1 MPTLNLVQAVNDAL
15 KVQMRADER
24 VVLMGEDIGKFGG
37 VFRATL
43 GLYEEFGPN
52 RVIDTPLAEGGIVG
66 TAVGMALYGLR
77 PVPEIQFSDF
87 IFPAFDQ
94 IVSELAKFRYRSGGM
109 YSCPMVI
116 RTPYG
121 GGIKGGH
128 YHSQS
133 PEALFIHTPGL
144 KVVVPSNPYDA
155 KGLLLSA
162 MRQEDPVM
170 FFEPKRIYRASK
182 GEVPEGDYTVPLGKA
197 KIVREGTDISVLA
210 WGAMLHEASE
220 AVEQAAALG
229 ISCELIDLRTLWPVD
244 IETLVAS
251 ASRTGRVVVV
261 HEAPRTCGFGA
272 ELSALI
278 QERCFVHLEAP
289 IARVTGWDTPFPYS
303 LEDEYLPRAPR
314 ILDQLRKTASYEA

>member
-1 MPTLNLVQAVNDAL
+1 M
-15 KVQMRADER
+15 
-24 VVLMGEDIGKFGG
+24 
-37 VFRATL
+37 
-43 GLYEEFGPN
+43 
-52 RVIDTPLAEGGIVG
+52 
-66 TAVGMALYGLR
+66 
-77 PVPEIQFSDF
+77 
-87 IFPAFDQ
+87 
-94 IVSELAKFRYRSGGM
+94 
-109 YSCPMVI
+109 
-116 RTPYG
+116 
-121 GGIKGGH
+121 
-128 YHSQS
+128 
-133 PEALFIHTPGL
+133 
-144 KVVVPSNPYDA
+144 VVPSTPYDA